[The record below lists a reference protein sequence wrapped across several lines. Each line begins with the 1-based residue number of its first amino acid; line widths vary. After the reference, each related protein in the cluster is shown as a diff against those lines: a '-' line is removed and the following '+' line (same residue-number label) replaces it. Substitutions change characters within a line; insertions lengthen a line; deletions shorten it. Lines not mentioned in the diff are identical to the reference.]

1 MYPIRK
7 AKIAYFV
14 DYLNLHSRLLSQSEN
29 LKKEL
34 IFLKEKKRPEIV
46 SAIAEARSH
55 GDLKENAEYHAAR
68 EQQGLVE
75 AKIKDIESKL
85 NNAEIIDSSQT
96 SEINEVVFGSTIELL
111 NIDDKKK
118 ITYTLVGEDEADFS
132 QNKIS
137 FNSPIAKGLIGKKVG
152 MTREFFDTGIS
163 IPVTVLSLSLIH
175 I

>member
-1 MYPIRK
+1 M
-7 AKIAYFV
+7 
-14 DYLNLHSRLLSQSEN
+14 
-29 LKKEL
+29 
-34 IFLKEKKRPEIV
+34 EKKKLRDELLKLKAERPEIIK
-46 SAIAEARSH
+46 SIAEAREH

-152 MTREFFDTGIS
+152 DDILIK
-163 IPVTVLSLSLIH
+163 IPRGDLNFRI
-175 I
+175 IAIK